1 MKRLFF
7 VSIFALSVFTV
18 FAQNFNNDYS
28 YKADIEVSYTANEYH
43 LSTYNSDTKC
53 IDDLEVRSM
62 TVHQEGFKY
71 NYDTKE
77 LVLLKNNNEYKKYF
91 NIYIEKHTYNDKT
104 IYYLF
109 NYNNNNYELIRAQVV
124 MRTGIGYSAFIK

>member
-28 YKADIEVSYTANEYH
+28 YKADIEVSYTVNEYH

-62 TVHQEGFKY
+62 AVHQEGFKY
-71 NYDTKE
+71 SYDTKE

>member
-28 YKADIEVSYTANEYH
+28 YKADIEVSYTTNEYH
-43 LSTYNSDTKC
+43 LSTYNSNTKC